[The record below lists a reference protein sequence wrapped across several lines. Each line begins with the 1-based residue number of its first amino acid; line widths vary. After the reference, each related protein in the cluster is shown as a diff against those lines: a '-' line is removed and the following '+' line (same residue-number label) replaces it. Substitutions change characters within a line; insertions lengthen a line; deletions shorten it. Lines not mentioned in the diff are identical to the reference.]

1 MRGAARS
8 VSHAERAPFE
18 ADVPCTAKYY
28 GMMILESESLN
39 AVQAEA
45 VAHTDGPVL
54 IFAGAGSGK
63 TRVLTHRIA
72 YLLNERGATPDRIL
86 AVTFTNK
93 AAGEMKARLERMV
106 GGDAR
111 DLWVGTFH
119 SMCVRIL
126 RRDGTRIGIAPSFAI
141 IDDADQRQLV
151 KDILD
156 DLDYDERQLAP
167 GACLHEISKAKN
179 ALIWPEQ
186 YLEKQTAFLGERI
199 GNVYAEYQRRL
210 SESNSLDF
218 DDLIVRTIDL
228 LEKDAA
234 VREKYQN
241 KFQFILV
248 DEYQDVNIAQ
258 YRLIAIFGGKHK
270 NVTVV
275 GDDDQSIYSWRG
287 SDYRMILRFEED
299 FPGAK
304 VFKLEENYRSTQ
316 RILDAANALV
326 ENNRT
331 RAKKKLFTK
340 RAEGEAITVY
350 PAATER
356 DEARYV
362 TEKIKEM
369 VREGAAYRDFLVLYR
384 TNAQSRVFEE
394 SLLADGIPY
403 RVVGGVGFYA
413 RAEIKDVI
421 AYLRYIMNPSDAIA
435 FKRIVN
441 VPRRGIGAQTLA
453 SLVQAATRR
462 KMSVGE
468 AIFDGELLREAVP
481 KKLKELERFAELMR
495 SFQARGESLG
505 VADLLVAVMEDSGYV
520 RELQAEETHDARA
533 RIENLQE
540 LVGVAREYEGTDAEP
555 SLMGF
560 LANISLISDLDSLD
574 PDSSYVTLMTMHGA
588 KGLEFPHVF
597 LTGLE
602 EGVFPHSRAL
612 TDMPE
617 LEEERRL
624 AYVGVTRAMDR
635 LFLSYA
641 QRRAIFGNTYAY
653 PKSRFLEEMPGLEFL
668 ESTSVQLP
676 RPSGGRWREVAIHES
691 AGAGMS
697 MDLKDG
703 DRVRHPKWGEGTIR
717 DIAGAGGDGLVTI
730 DFPNVGQ
737 KMLMLKYAPLE
748 KI

>member
-1 MRGAARS
+1 
-8 VSHAERAPFE
+8 
-18 ADVPCTAKYY
+18 
-28 GMMILESESLN
+28 MMILESEALN
-39 AVQAEA
+39 EVQSQAVEQ
-45 VAHTDGPVL
+45 TDGPVL

-72 YLLNERGATPDRIL
+72 LLLGRKKIAPDRIL

-93 AAGEMKARLERMV
+93 AAGEMKTRLERMV
-106 GGDAR
+106 GASAR

-119 SMCVRIL
+119 AMCVRML
-126 RRDGTRIGIAPSFAI
+126 RRDGSKAGISPSFAI

-167 GACLHEISKAKN
+167 GTCLHEISKAKN
-179 ALIWPEQ
+179 SLIWPDKYHES
-186 YLEKQTAFLGERI
+186 QTSFLGERMA
-199 GNVYAEYQRRL
+199 NVYTEYERRL
-210 SESNSLDF
+210 RESNSLDF

-228 LEKDAA
+228 LERDEK
-234 VREKYQN
+234 VREKYQS
-241 KFQFILV
+241 KFEYILV
-248 DEYQDVNIAQ
+248 DEYQDVNVAQ
-258 YRLIAIFGGKHK
+258 YRLIALLGAKHK

-287 SDYRMILRFEED
+287 SDYRMILRFEQD

-316 RILDAANALV
+316 RILDAATSLV
-326 ENNRT
+326 QNNST
-331 RAKKKLFTK
+331 RAPKKLFTR

-350 PAATER
+350 AAATER
-356 DEARYV
+356 DEARYTV
-362 TEKIKEM
+362 EKIKQM
-369 VREGAAYRDFLVLYR
+369 VRDGAAYKDFLILYR

-394 SLLADGIPY
+394 ALIADGIPY

-421 AYLRYIMNPSDAIA
+421 AYLRYIVNPADALA

-441 VPRRGIGAQTLA
+441 VPRRGIGQQTLA
-453 SLVQAATRR
+453 ALVQAANA
-462 KMSVGE
+462 KGLSVGE
-468 AIFDGELLREAVP
+468 AIFDSDLLREAVP
-481 KKLKELERFAELMR
+481 KKLKELERFAELIR
-495 SFQARGESLG
+495 TFRERAEDLS
-505 VADLLVAVMEDSGYV
+505 VADLLVSVMEDSGYV

-540 LVGVAREYEGTDAEP
+540 LIGVAREYEGGEP
-555 SLMGF
+555 EATLSGF
-560 LANISLISDLDSLD
+560 LTNVALISDLDSLD

-588 KGLEFPHVF
+588 KGLEFSHVF

-612 TDMPE
+612 TDVTE

-624 AYVGVTRAMDR
+624 AYVGITRAMDR

-641 QRRAIFGNTYAY
+641 QRRALFGNTYAY
-653 PKSRFLEEMPGLEFL
+653 PKSRFIEEMPGLEVL
-668 ESTSVQLP
+668 ESDSVVLP

-697 MDLKDG
+697 MDLRDG
-703 DRVRHPKWGEGTIR
+703 DKVRHPKWGEGTIR
-717 DIAGAGGDGLVTI
+717 GLVGAGGDGLVTI

-748 KI
+748 KL

>member
-1 MRGAARS
+1 
-8 VSHAERAPFE
+8 
-18 ADVPCTAKYY
+18 
-28 GMMILESESLN
+28 MMILETETLN
-39 AVQAEA
+39 DVQTQAVEQ
-45 VAHTDGPVL
+45 TDGPVL

-72 YLLNERGATPDRIL
+72 LLLGERKVAPDRIL

-93 AAGEMKARLERMV
+93 AAGEMKTRLERMV
-106 GGDAR
+106 GAPAR

-119 SMCVRIL
+119 SMCVRML
-126 RRDGTRIGIAPSFAI
+126 RRDGSKAGISPSFAI
-141 IDDADQRQLV
+141 IDEADQRQLI

-156 DLDYDERQLAP
+156 DLDYDERQLSP

-179 ALIWPEQ
+179 SLIWPDKYHES
-186 YLEKQTAFLGERI
+186 QTSFLGERMA
-199 GNVYAEYQRRL
+199 NVYTEYERRL
-210 SESNSLDF
+210 RESNSLDF

-228 LEKDAA
+228 LERDAN

-241 KFQFILV
+241 KFEYILV
-248 DEYQDVNIAQ
+248 DEYQDVNVAQ
-258 YRLIAIFGGKHK
+258 YRLIAVLGAKYK

-316 RILDAANALV
+316 RILDAANTLV
-326 ENNRT
+326 ANNKN
-331 RAKKKLFTK
+331 RASKKLFTR
-340 RAEGEAITVY
+340 RAEGEAITLY
-350 PAATER
+350 AAATER
-356 DEARYV
+356 DEARYTV
-362 TEKIKEM
+362 EKIKQM
-369 VREGAAYRDFLVLYR
+369 VRDGAAYKDFLILYR

-394 SLLADGIPY
+394 ALIADGIPY

-413 RAEIKDVI
+413 RSEIKDVI
-421 AYLRYIMNPSDAIA
+421 AYLRYIVNPADALA

-441 VPRRGIGAQTLA
+441 VPRRGIGQQTLA
-453 SLVQAATRR
+453 ALVQAAGARGL
-462 KMSVGE
+462 SVGE
-468 AIFDGELLREAVP
+468 AIFDSELLREAVP
-481 KKLKELERFAELMR
+481 KKLKELERFAELIR
-495 SFQARGESLG
+495 SFRNRAEDMS
-505 VADLLVAVMEDSGYV
+505 VADLLVSVMEDSGYV

-540 LVGVAREYEGTDAEP
+540 LIGVAREYEGGDPEA
-555 SLMGF
+555 SLSGF
-560 LANISLISDLDSLD
+560 LTNVALISDLDTLD
-574 PDSSYVTLMTMHGA
+574 ADSSYVTLMTLHGA
-588 KGLEFPHVF
+588 KGLEFAHVF

-612 TDMPE
+612 TDMTE

-641 QRRAIFGNTYAY
+641 QRRALFGNTYAY
-653 PKSRFLEEMPGLEFL
+653 PKSRFIEEMPGLEVL
-668 ESTSVQLP
+668 ESDSVVLP

-691 AGAGMS
+691 AGAGMN
-697 MDLKDG
+697 MNLHDG
-703 DRVRHPKWGEGTIR
+703 DKVRHPKWGEGTIR
-717 DIAGAGGDGLVTI
+717 GLVGAGGDGLVTI

-737 KMLMLKYAPLE
+737 KM
-748 KI
+748 

>member
-1 MRGAARS
+1 
-8 VSHAERAPFE
+8 
-18 ADVPCTAKYY
+18 
-28 GMMILESESLN
+28 MMILESETLN
-39 AVQAEA
+39 EVQAQA
-45 VAHTDGPVL
+45 VEHTDGPVL

-72 YLLNERGATPDRIL
+72 FLLKERRIAPDRIL

-93 AAGEMKARLERMV
+93 AAGEMKTRLERMV
-106 GGDAR
+106 GSTAR

-119 SMCVRIL
+119 AMCVRIL
-126 RRDGTRIGIAPSFAI
+126 RRDGSRAGIASSFAI
-141 IDDADQRQLV
+141 IDEADQRQLV

-156 DLDYDERQLAP
+156 DLDYDERQLSP

-179 ALIWPEQ
+179 SLIWPDK
-186 YLEKQTAFLGERI
+186 YHEKQTSFLGERMA
-199 GNVYAEYQRRL
+199 NVYSEYERRL
-210 SESNSLDF
+210 RESNSLDF

-228 LEKDAA
+228 LERDET
-234 VREKYQN
+234 VREKYQR
-241 KFQFILV
+241 KFEYILV
-248 DEYQDVNIAQ
+248 DEYQDVNTAQ
-258 YRLIAIFGGKHK
+258 YRLIALLGGKSR

-299 FPGAK
+299 FSGAQ

-326 ENNRT
+326 ANNRT
-331 RAKKKLFTK
+331 RAPKKLFT
-340 RAEGEAITVY
+340 RRSEGESITLY

-362 TEKIKEM
+362 TEKIKQM
-369 VREGAAYRDFLVLYR
+369 VRDGAAYRDFLVLYR

-394 SLLADGIPY
+394 ALIADGIPY

-421 AYLRYIMNPSDAIA
+421 AYLRYIVNPSDALA

-441 VPRRGIGAQTLA
+441 VPRRGIGQQTLA
-453 SLVQAATRR
+453 ALVHAATGRGL
-462 KMSVGE
+462 SVGE
-468 AIFDGELLREAVP
+468 AIFDAELLRDAVP
-481 KKLKELERFAELMR
+481 KKLKELERFAELIR
-495 SFQARGESLG
+495 SFRERLPSLG
-505 VADLLVAVMEDSGYV
+505 VADLLVGVMEDSGYV

-540 LVGVAREYEGTDAEP
+540 LIGVAREYENGEP
-555 SLMGF
+555 EPTLAGF
-560 LANISLISDLDSLD
+560 LTNIALISDLDALD
-574 PDSSYVTLMTMHGA
+574 PDASYVTLMTMHGA
-588 KGLEFPHVF
+588 KGLEYPHVF

-612 TDMPE
+612 TDMHE

-635 LFLSYA
+635 LFLSFA
-641 QRRAIFGNTYAY
+641 QRRALFGNTYAY
-653 PKSRFLEEMPGLEFL
+653 PKSRFIEEMPGLDVL
-668 ESTSVQLP
+668 ESDSVVLP

-697 MDLKDG
+697 MDLRDG

-717 DIAGAGGDGLVTI
+717 GVVGAGGDGLITI

-748 KI
+748 KV